1 MHFGAVVREVLSA
14 SCGADLRD
22 ASATTEVPELRSPDI
37 QRALAD
43 NLARFFGVTIP
54 DHDLDR
60 LVTVRDVLQCVRLH
74 RWVARVE
81 GGPLAQSVEQV
92 APAAGAAEALA
103 EAAGLRLRRRV
114 AEGAVPS
121 PAETRGSTRREDRR

>member
-22 ASATTEVPELRSPDI
+22 ASATTEVPELRSPEI

-43 NLARFFGVTIP
+43 RLARTFGVTIP
-54 DHDLDR
+54 AHDLDR
-60 LVTVRDVLQCVRLH
+60 LVTIRDVLQCVRLH

-81 GGPLAQSVEQV
+81 GAPLGSVAEPI
-92 APAAGAAEALA
+92 APAAVAAEALA
-103 EAAGLRLRRRV
+103 GTTGLRIRRR
-114 AEGAVPS
+114 ANGDALPSTESSTLTRPEG
-121 PAETRGSTRREDRR
+121 RR

>member
-1 MHFGAVVREVLSA
+1 MHFGVVVREVLSA

-22 ASATTEVPELRSPDI
+22 ASATTEVPELRSRDI
-37 QRALAD
+37 QRVLAD

-54 DHDLDR
+54 DDDLDR

-81 GGPLAQSVEQV
+81 GTPLVQPLEQV
-92 APAAGAAEALA
+92 APATGAAEALA
-103 EAAGLRLRRRV
+103 EAAGLRLRRRS
-114 AEGAVPS
+114 AEGPLPS
-121 PAETRGSTRREDRR
+121 PVETRASIRREDRR